1 MQQNIFPPAA
11 APFPSFWGV
20 SSLGAPEKKLYWN
33 QNKKLKIAIKALIQN
48 MPYFENM
55 KYLTQKPVTI
65 ALSEVPWGAS
75 PCHSVNHPR
84 GCDRVQEGGL
94 FWTLKKGEEL

>member
-1 MQQNIFPPAA
+1 
-11 APFPSFWGV
+11 
-20 SSLGAPEKKLYWN
+20 
-33 QNKKLKIAIKALIQN
+33 

-65 ALSEVPWGAS
+65 TLSEIPWGAS
-75 PCHSVNHPR
+75 PCHCMNHPR

-94 FWTLKKGEEL
+94 FWTWKTYKVKSFNMTTKKGQVGFGRLPCFF